1 MMSGTDSVKTM
12 SKYLVG
18 LDIGGTK
25 CAITLALFDREIP
38 KIVEKV
44 KFPTEQNAPSAVL
57 ERFITEL
64 DNILEGKGL
73 YYSDVIGIGISC
85 GGPLDSSRGIVLSP
99 PNLPGW
105 DRICVCE
112 FFEKR
117 TGIKCFL
124 QNDANACAVA
134 EWKYGAGRGYDNMV
148 FLTFGTGLGAGMIL
162 NGRLHRGA
170 NDMAGEI
177 GHVRLREDGP
187 IGYGKRGSVEGFC
200 SGGGIRQLGIA
211 ALEESLRKG
220 EKNALSLACEGDPE
234 RITAKMI
241 SDLAKEGDE
250 ICLGIYRCSAQML
263 GRTIA
268 ILCDVVDPDLVVI
281 GGIYMRSAS
290 LIEAELLRVLREEAL
305 VPCKIVPAALGEQV
319 GDYAALSVAMGE
331 F

>member
-12 SKYLVG
+12 TKYLVG

-25 CAITLALFDREIP
+25 CAITLACGDKEIP
-38 KIVEKV
+38 KIIEKV

-64 DNILEGKGL
+64 DNILDDKKL
-73 YYSDVIGIGISC
+73 SYSDVAGIGISC

-105 DRICVCE
+105 DRICVCD

-117 TGIKCFL
+117 TGIKCYL

-177 GHVRLREDGP
+177 GHVRLRADGP
-187 IGYGKRGSVEGFC
+187 IGYGKRGSAEGFC
-200 SGGGIRQLGIA
+200 SGGGIAKLA
-211 ALEESLRKG
+211 KSYAYD
-220 EKNALSLACEGDPE
+220 ALSN
-234 RITAKMI
+234 
-241 SDLAKEGDE
+241 
-250 ICLGIYRCSAQML
+250 
-263 GRTIA
+263 GR
-268 ILCDVVDPDLVVI
+268 
-281 GGIYMRSAS
+281 
-290 LIEAELLRVLREEAL
+290 
-305 VPCKIVPAALGEQV
+305 
-319 GDYAALSVAMGE
+319 VAFGKKS
-331 F
+331 